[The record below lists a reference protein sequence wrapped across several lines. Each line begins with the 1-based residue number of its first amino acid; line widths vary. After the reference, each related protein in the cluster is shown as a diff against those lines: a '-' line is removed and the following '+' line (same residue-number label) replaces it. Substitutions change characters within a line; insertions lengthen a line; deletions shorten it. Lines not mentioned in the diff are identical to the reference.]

1 MAKETSGLDFQE
13 RPLKVSV
20 LQPVVDAVMKSLFLR
35 NGLFA
40 VCWCAAFSAAE
51 AGVGIT
57 QPQPVPGAPLPSL
70 CRVLD
75 RGPVLYRSV
84 SSWIR
89 KVKLTLIGQYQT
101 AAVSPNGANKF
112 CPSSGGHNSEW
123 RRAYLGGDVVMGDGS
138 WRLSNLTNVGDLEGR
153 HREVRGEWTGSRTEW
168 SLYELYLEK
177 TVPGI
182 KFRAGKLTP
191 HLTSEYCLASSR
203 IKTVERSALCNEL
216 IPISN
221 WGLEANFQKNA
232 RSLYH
237 SYGIY
242 LNANGTDLK
251 DEIQFHSA
259 DNVFAL
265 NAMKWKVASP
275 AWDSQTL
282 GYQYA
287 HNFTEWRGRKI
298 PSTSDYC
305 GTGAQDVISL
315 SWDAS
320 RGAFSVMGNLLAGVG
335 IVGQPGAKNVYGLV
349 LQPVYRISPHLE
361 GVFQYQCS
369 FGNRSVKLNTRYA
382 PSVTHYP
389 GWVDSMHSFYLGLNC
404 YLCPEAVNAV
414 KLMLAVEYVTSRVD
428 SAMAKAFNGWSVFGA
443 VRFKF

>member
-1 MAKETSGLDFQE
+1 M
-13 RPLKVSV
+13 
-20 LQPVVDAVMKSLFLR
+20 FL
-35 NGLFA
+35 LA
-40 VCWCAAFSAAE
+40 ACWYAAFPAAE
-51 AGVGIT
+51 AGAGAV
-57 QPQPVPGAPLPSL
+57 QSQPVSGGSLPSL

-75 RGPVLYRSV
+75 RGPVLYRND

-89 KVKLTLIGQYQT
+89 KVKLTLIGQYQA

-112 CPSSGGHNSEW
+112 CPSSGGHNNGW
-123 RRAYLGGDVVMGDGS
+123 RRAYLGGDILMGDGS

-153 HREVRGEWTGSRTEW
+153 HREVRGEWIGSHTEW

-177 TVPGI
+177 TMPGV

-221 WGLEANFQKNA
+221 WGLEANFQKDA
-232 RSLYH
+232 KSLYH

-259 DNVFAL
+259 DNLFIL

-275 AWDSQTL
+275 MWDSQFL

-320 RGAFSVMGNLLAGVG
+320 RGAFSIMGNLLAGVG
-335 IVGQPGAKNVYGLV
+335 IVGQPGAKNVYGLS
-349 LQPVYRISPHLE
+349 LIHI
-361 GVFQYQCS
+361 
-369 FGNRSVKLNTRYA
+369 
-382 PSVTHYP
+382 
-389 GWVDSMHSFYLGLNC
+389 
-404 YLCPEAVNAV
+404 
-414 KLMLAVEYVTSRVD
+414 
-428 SAMAKAFNGWSVFGA
+428 
-443 VRFKF
+443 

>member
-1 MAKETSGLDFQE
+1 MSKGASGLDF
-13 RPLKVSV
+13 RRGLLKMCAQFVCLAYDEACFSRNVPVGRLLVCRLSGGGSQCGSSSV
-20 LQPVVDAVMKSLFLR
+20 P
-35 NGLFA
+35 
-40 VCWCAAFSAAE
+40 
-51 AGVGIT
+51 AGFRGS
-57 QPQPVPGAPLPSL
+57 LPSL

-75 RGPVLYRSV
+75 RGPVLYRND

-89 KVKLTLIGQYQT
+89 KVKLTLIGQYQA

-112 CPSSGGHNSEW
+112 CPSSGGHNNGW
-123 RRAYLGGDVVMGDGS
+123 RRAYLGGDILMGDGS

-153 HREVRGEWTGSRTEW
+153 HREVRGEWIGSHTEW

-177 TVPGI
+177 TMPGV

-221 WGLEANFQKNA
+221 WGLEANFQKDA
-232 RSLYH
+232 KSLYH
-237 SYGIY
+237 SYGVY

-259 DNVFAL
+259 DNLFIL

-275 AWDSQTL
+275 MWDSQFL

-320 RGAFSVMGNLLAGVG
+320 RGAFSIMGNLLAGVG

-349 LQPVYRISPHLE
+349 LQPVYRISPHFE

-369 FGNRSVKLNTRYA
+369 FGNRSVKLNTRYV

-389 GWVDSMHSFYLGLNC
+389 AWVDSMHSFYLGLNC

-414 KLMLAVEYVTSRVD
+414 KLMLAVEYVTSHVD
-428 SAMAKAFNGWSVFGA
+428 SATAKAFNGWSVFGA

>member
-1 MAKETSGLDFQE
+1 MTK
-13 RPLKVSV
+13 
-20 LQPVVDAVMKSLFLR
+20 PVFPRICLLA
-35 NGLFA
+35 A
-40 VCWCAAFSAAE
+40 CWGVIFPAAE
-51 AGVGIT
+51 AGEGIARLC
-57 QPQPVPGAPLPSL
+57 PVPEGSLPAL

-75 RGPVLYRSV
+75 RGPVLYRDD

-89 KVKLTLIGQYQT
+89 KIKLTLIGQYQA
-101 AAVSPNGANKF
+101 AAVSPNGANRF

-123 RRAYLGGDVVMGDGS
+123 RRAYLGGDILMGDGS

-153 HREVRGEWTGSRTEW
+153 RREVRGEWTGSRTEW

-177 TVPGI
+177 TMPGAT
-182 KFRAGKLTP
+182 FRAGKLTP
-191 HLTSEYCLASSR
+191 RLTSEYSISSSR

-216 IPISN
+216 VSISN
-221 WGLEANFQKNA
+221 WGLEANFQKA
-232 RSLYH
+232 AGSLYH
-237 SYGIY
+237 SYGVY

-259 DNVFAL
+259 DNLFVL
-265 NAMKWKVASP
+265 HAMKWKVASS
-275 AWDSQTL
+275 AWDSQSL

-305 GTGAQDVISL
+305 GTGAQDVVSL
-315 SWDAS
+315 SWEAG

-335 IVGQPGAKNVYGLV
+335 IVGRPGAKNVYGLV

-361 GVFQYQCS
+361 GVFQYQCA
-369 FGNRSVKLNTRYA
+369 FGNRSVKLNARYA
-382 PSVTHYP
+382 PSVTHYSA
-389 GWVDSMHSFYLGLNC
+389 WVDSMHSFYLGLNC

-414 KLMLAVEYVTSRVD
+414 KLMLAVEYVTSRTA
-428 SAMAKAFNGWSVFGA
+428 STTAKAFNGWSVFGA